1 MGLNYKKNKDLISRF
16 VPITLISTSLINIPI
31 AYGGTYQTMCSYET
45 IMEMQESLNA
55 NGPAGNRGAKKS
67 TKIKRNTNKCYVPV
81 EVTAEAIVSP
91 DVTIPTSRVTS
102 WVKTGYSHR
111 RINTGVTTTILFG
124 PLGALGFLSKKHQY
138 SFIIKG
144 FDKDGKKASI
154 QMDFFKKLS
163 VERLSQELP
172 LVTGLAMGEKRSF
185 LDVMKIRLGIL

>member
-1 MGLNYKKNKDLISRF
+1 MNHKKNKALISRL

-31 AYGGTYQTMCSYET
+31 AYGGTYQTMCPYEE
-45 IMEMQESLNA
+45 IMKMQASSS
-55 NGPAGNRGAKKS
+55 GNSFSDARGTKKP

-81 EVTAEAIVSP
+81 EVTADAIISP

-144 FDKDGKKASI
+144 FDKEGKKASI
-154 QMDFFKKLS
+154 QMDFFKKAS

-172 LVTGLAMGEKRSF
+172 LVTGLAMGEKRHF
-185 LDVMKIRLGIL
+185 WDTMKIRLGLS